1 MGLEDMMNKRR
12 LLRSKGE
19 SRRCRPEQSG
29 VISHLAGDF
38 TSSNRSGGEL
48 AVVLGLHQGK
58 GKNLPLTMV
67 L

>member
-1 MGLEDMMNKRR
+1 MGIEDMMNKRR

-19 SRRCRPEQSG
+19 SRRCCQEQSG

-38 TSSNRSGGEL
+38 TSSNRLGGEL